1 MGPWPEDDG
10 TEVDPNLAKNWPA
23 IMAQMWK
30 NDVGA
35 GKRSKPLYT
44 APARVPTLKLGR
56 VIDNMLR
63 TFGPG
68 YRLAD
73 LVLTPEMLAELVDS
87 LLSNTVLTTSAT
99 YVVGCLGRR
108 GLVHTRMVA
117 TVAHSTRL
125 QGHMR
130 RNYTI

>member
-1 MGPWPEDDG
+1 MSEWAPGPEDDG

-23 IMAQMWK
+23 IVAQMWK
-30 NDVGA
+30 RDVG

-44 APARVPTLKLGR
+44 APTRVPTLKLGR

-87 LLSNTVLTTSAT
+87 LLSNTVL
-99 YVVGCLGRR
+99 GRR

-117 TVAHSTRL
+117 TFAHSTRL
-125 QGHMR
+125 QVHMR